1 MKVNKMK
8 QTLAVLTLLA
18 CIAVASISQ
27 GEENGAVFGQ
37 GAIPCQKFLK
47 ASKGKKNDY
56 LIWVQGYLTAY
67 NAIAPDVTNVLE
79 GKDFYWVLE
88 RLEQLCKLMPED
100 YFNEAAVH
108 LVGELHPQ
116 GIRIAPPT
124 PPKEPRGA
132 NKSKKT
138 SVPTTL

>member
-1 MKVNKMK
+1 MKVKIMK
-8 QTLAVLTLLA
+8 KRLAVVSFFSLLLIFSSA
-18 CIAVASISQ
+18 HGV
-27 GEENGAVFGQ
+27 ENGTVFGQ
-37 GAIPCQKFLK
+37 GAIPCNKFLK
-47 ASKGKKNDY
+47 ASKGKKNEY

-79 GKDFYWVLE
+79 GKDFYWVLD

-116 GIRIAPPT
+116 GIRVAPPPGAT
-124 PPKEPRGA
+124 APRE
-132 NKSKKT
+132 KSKKT